1 MCTYV
6 RTASWL
12 AVLAGGAWSAFAQQR
27 TAPPPAPARSA
38 VVRTEVAY
46 PTGDRSS
53 AVLLLERFTPREVRA
68 GLDLE
73 YQIKLTNVTRID
85 LRDVELVEQFPLNF
99 APRASDPKASLT
111 PERTA
116 RWKWPRLNA
125 GTTETIRVRGSTTSA
140 GELHFCA
147 TVSFATVICANT
159 NIVEPQL
166 ALTKSLPPEALVC
179 DPIPLRLVVS
189 NSGTGAVQNVRI
201 TDALPD
207 GLTTA
212 DGKSGFAIDVGELG
226 PGQAREYSV
235 GLRATRLGEIVNTAR
250 AQEEGGLTADA
261 SARVVVRQPVLAITK
276 RGPDV
281 RFLGRP
287 ATFEITVLNTGD
299 APARD
304 AVLTDPLPAGTE
316 LVAADGGQLVGGNVV
331 WQLGTLEPRA
341 ARTVQLTLKPNVIGT
356 IENVATVEAYCARA
370 TAAARLEIR
379 GIPAILLEVVD
390 HPDPIEIGSDVTYT
404 IEVTNQGSAVGTNIV
419 VDCALPAELQ
429 YVSANG
435 PVSFQADGPSIRFAP
450 LAALPP
456 KATVTYRV
464 VAKGLQEV
472 DARFKVT
479 LRSDQTT
486 SPVEETEST
495 HIY

>member
-1 MCTYV
+1 
-6 RTASWL
+6 
-12 AVLAGGAWSAFAQQR
+12 
-27 TAPPPAPARSA
+27 

-116 RWKWPRLNA
+116 RWTWPRLNA

-276 RGPDV
+276 GGPDV

-356 IENVATVEAYCARA
+356 IENVATVDGLLRA
-370 TAAARLEIR
+370 GDRGRAAGNPRHP
-379 GIPAILLEVVD
+379 GHPA
-390 HPDPIEIGSDVTYT
+390 
-404 IEVTNQGSAVGTNIV
+404 
-419 VDCALPAELQ
+419 
-429 YVSANG
+429 
-435 PVSFQADGPSIRFAP
+435 
-450 LAALPP
+450 
-456 KATVTYRV
+456 
-464 VAKGLQEV
+464 
-472 DARFKVT
+472 
-479 LRSDQTT
+479 
-486 SPVEETEST
+486 
-495 HIY
+495 